1 MITKLITYLQN
12 KGVPEVKFWIHQ
24 WIREHIIDEIDPD
37 DPNF

>member
-12 KGVPEVKFWIHQ
+12 KCVPEVKFWIQQ
-24 WIREHIIDEIDPD
+24 WVKDHIIDKVDNE